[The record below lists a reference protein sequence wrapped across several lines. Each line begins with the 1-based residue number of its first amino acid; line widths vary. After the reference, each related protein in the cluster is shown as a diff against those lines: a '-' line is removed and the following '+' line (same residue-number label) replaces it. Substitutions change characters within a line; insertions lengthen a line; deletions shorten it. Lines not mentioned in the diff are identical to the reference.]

1 MNLIVTHVVPLC
13 GCVVHMCATCFN
25 MFVSEPVSLG
35 IIGDHLPYI
44 LLDSS
49 YPLESAL
56 RPKFGEQLADVE

>member
-1 MNLIVTHVVPLC
+1 
-13 GCVVHMCATCFN
+13 
-25 MFVSEPVSLG
+25 MFVSEPISLG
-35 IIGDHLPYI
+35 IIGHHLPYI

>member
-1 MNLIVTHVVPLC
+1 MINLIVTH
-13 GCVVHMCATCFN
+13 F
-25 MFVSEPVSLG
+25 VSLG
-35 IIGDHLPYI
+35 IIGHHLPYI